1 MSDSNLLK
9 TEEILK
15 YVEKVVLSEAAVVVK
30 VKVHYLLNNENISL
44 ALNMQSQLLASL
56 LDKIIAFF

>member
-30 VKVHYLLNNENISL
+30 VKVNYLLNNENISL
-44 ALNMQSQLLASL
+44 ALNMQSQLIASL